1 MLSTSAACCF
11 SCVHACAG
19 ICPHKKVVCLVVDE
33 CHRAKGNSDV
43 VLAVKKLREE
53 KCKFRVVGLSA
64 TPGSSNE
71 AIQVFLLFVDRPY
84 TPCSSFTMVARL
96 IMFHVL
102 LLAWLVWLTQCCIVK
117 PASEQTPSLP
127 ILAHTPRLLLERQRL
142 PLRCP
147 MA

>member
-1 MLSTSAACCF
+1 MVAEPAAKGFTFSLVILLSTAYVFHKCCLLLQQ
-11 SCVHACAG
+11 CMYACAG

-71 AIQVFLLFVDRPY
+71 AIQVCPLFTVSI
-84 TPCSSFTMVARL
+84 CLF
-96 IMFHVL
+96 
-102 LLAWLVWLTQCCIVK
+102 
-117 PASEQTPSLP
+117 
-127 ILAHTPRLLLERQRL
+127 
-142 PLRCP
+142 
-147 MA
+147 